1 MRPRFERSLRRT
13 DLPSSSST
21 LPCPRLAL
29 APFLVFVVT
38 NVLGGTGCTLE
49 PQEVPID
56 PPVVVQDPLVYADPR
71 VGSGGFGFANGSAF
85 PGAAAPFGLAKVGP
99 DTRGPYDT
107 INFLHYSGYW
117 AGDDQVRVFSHLHLH
132 GTGATDYGVLGVMP
146 IDAFE
151 DSRFQAPGYES
162 HFDKATE
169 TASPGYYAVTLDR
182 GAIRSEL
189 TATRHGAHHRHGYP
203 AGTAEGHLVF
213 DLDHHLSGGEVTQ
226 AEFTL
231 DPAAQ
236 RIFGKL
242 HHVGGMSNGFGGY
255 DVFFEAATRSPW
267 KASRVW
273 SNGDAPSEGLTASGT
288 KVGFALSFDLG
299 ADAAVELKVGLSFV
313 SLENAGE
320 NLLAEIPEW
329 DFDGTRAKTAA
340 AWGDLLGRM
349 KIWGGT
355 EAERRIFYSS
365 LYRAF
370 LMPTASSD
378 VDGSYLYGGELHEAQ
393 GFSFL
398 TDQSLWDTYRT
409 VTPFYSLVAPEA
421 ARDTV
426 LSLQAMANISGFFPK
441 WPIATGEAGTMLG
454 ASADVVLADS
464 YIKGITDFDA
474 EAAFAI
480 ARRAAV
486 DSAEPPGG
494 RGGRNQVVPYM
505 LLGYVPS
512 NISRSVSHTLE
523 YAHNDLALG
532 LFAAALGK
540 TDDAA
545 MFAARAK
552 NHRNLFDPKTG
563 FLRARDE
570 AGAFVEDPYNPYA
583 LSEHYAEANGWH
595 SLWAQ
600 HDIPGIAE
608 LLGGQIPFVEK
619 LERFFDESVADLEE
633 RPIEESFASAAP
645 RNAYWHG
652 NEPSIHA
659 AYGFAQVGRADLT
672 QKYLRWVADTHYKDT
687 PGGLAGN
694 DDGGTLSCWYLFTA
708 AGFYPIAG
716 TDRYVIGTPF
726 FPRLEIVVKGGTLVV
741 EAPAVSAENIYVKS
755 VTWNDVP
762 LDKPEILHGDI
773 MQGGALRFE
782 MGSSPGEFGVTAP

>member
-1 MRPRFERSLRRT
+1 MRPRLDR
-13 DLPSSSST
+13 P
-21 LPCPRLAL
+21 L
-29 APFLVFVVT
+29 APLLLLGAT
-38 NVLGGTGCTLE
+38 NVLGGTACTLE
-49 PQEVPID
+49 PQEVPTAQ
-56 PPVVVQDPLVYADPR
+56 PTRVEDPLIYADPR

-117 AGDDQVRVFSHLHLH
+117 AGDDQVRAFSHLHLH

-151 DSRFQAPGYES
+151 ASRFSAPGYES

-182 GAIRSEL
+182 GTIRSEL
-189 TATRHGAHHRHGYP
+189 TATRHAAHHRHGYP
-203 AGTAEGHLVF
+203 AGTKEGHVVF

-231 DPAAQ
+231 EPEAQ
-236 RIFGKL
+236 RIRGKL
-242 HHVGGMSNGFGGY
+242 HHVGGMSGGFGGY
-255 DVFFEAATRSPW
+255 DVFFDARTRAPW
-267 KASRVW
+267 KVAQVW
-273 SNGDAPSEGLTASGT
+273 SNGDAPAEGTSGNGT

-299 ADAAVELKVGLSFV
+299 ADGAVELKVGLSFV
-313 SLENAGE
+313 SLENATK
-320 NLLAEIPEW
+320 NLEAEIPDW
-329 DFDGTRAKTAA
+329 DFDDTRAKTAA
-340 AWGDLLGRM
+340 AWSDLLGRM
-349 KIWGGT
+349 KLWGGT
-355 EAERRIFYSS
+355 ETERRIFYSS

-378 VDGSYLYGGELHEAQ
+378 VDGSYLYGGEQHTAD

-426 LSLQAMANISGFFPK
+426 RSLHAMAEISGFFPK
-441 WPIATGEAGTMLG
+441 WPIATGEAGTMIG

-464 YIKGITDFDA
+464 YIKGVTDFDA
-474 EAAFAI
+474 EDAYMI

-486 DSAEPPGG
+486 DPVEPSGG
-494 RGGRNQVVPYM
+494 RGGRGDVVPYM
-505 LLGYVPS
+505 EYGYVPAS
-512 NISRSVSHTLE
+512 VGRSVSHTLE
-523 YAHNDLALG
+523 YAHDDLALG
-532 LFAAALGK
+532 LLAKALGK

-545 MFAARAK
+545 LFADRAN
-552 NHRNLFDPKTG
+552 NHRNLFDPVTG
-563 FLRARDE
+563 FIRAKDE
-570 AGAFVEDPYNPYA
+570 GRTFVESPYNPY
-583 LSEHYAEANGWH
+583 SISDHYAEANGWH

-608 LLGGQIPFVEK
+608 LLGGQAPFVEK
-619 LERFFDESVADLEE
+619 LQRFLEESVADLEE
-633 RPIEESFASAAP
+633 RPIEDNFASAAP

-652 NEPSIHA
+652 NEPDIHA
-659 AYGFAQVGRADLT
+659 AYAFAQIGRADLT
-672 QKYLRWVADTHYKDT
+672 QKYVRWVARAHYTDK

-708 AGFYPIAG
+708 AGFYPIPG
-716 TDRYVIGTPF
+716 TDRYILGTPF
-726 FPRLEIVVKGGTLVV
+726 FPRMEIAVKAGTIIV
-741 EAPAVSAENIYVKS
+741 EAPAVSAENIYVQA
-755 VTWNDVP
+755 VTWNGQA
-762 LDKPEILHGDI
+762 LDKPEILHGDLA
-773 MQGGALRFE
+773 QGGTLRFE
-782 MGSSPGEFGVTAP
+782 MGPAPGSFGVTKP